1 MLNQHSRRRFLSDMA
16 ACSLAGVAGNSWLG
30 GLAARAADQRP
41 AKSCIV
47 LWMTGGPSHLDTF
60 DLKPEAPSNV
70 RGEFKPIDTS
80 VSGIQ
85 VSEYFPQFAKRM
97 KHAAILR
104 GMRTVE
110 SDHQLATYH
119 VHTGYQQR
127 AGGINFPSLG
137 SIASHELGNKE
148 FPLPNFVCVGRGA
161 RHAVRS
167 GFLGPDHQPLEV
179 SDPERGTDNL
189 EPLTSRAE
197 FARRY
202 ETLRHLDGSFR
213 QAYRADSAEAH
224 ASALDRAVRLMSADQ
239 KSAFDLSRESD
250 SDRDRYGR
258 TGFGQ
263 GCLMA
268 RRLVETGVPFV
279 EVTMQEA
286 SWDTHRDNFSRTRSL
301 SEDVDA
307 GMSALI
313 DDLDARGRLDSTL
326 VIWMGEFGRSP
337 QITSG
342 AGRNHWAKAW
352 STVLA
357 GGGIRGGQV
366 IGQTDRT
373 AAEVVERPISVTD
386 FLATICKVLQ
396 IDHTRQNVA
405 AGVNRPVPIVDNTK
419 PVKIISEL
427 F

>member
-1 MLNQHSRRRFLSDMA
+1 
-16 ACSLAGVAGNSWLG
+16 
-30 GLAARAADQRP
+30 
-41 AKSCIV
+41 
-47 LWMTGGPSHLDTF
+47 
-60 DLKPEAPSNV
+60 V

-80 VSGIQ
+80 VSGVQI
-85 VSEYFPQFAKRM
+85 SEHFPLLAARM

-104 GMRTVE
+104 GMSTLE

-119 VHTGYQQR
+119 LHTGYQQR
-127 AGGINFPSLG
+127 AGGIAFPSLG
-137 SIASHELGNKE
+137 SIASRELGAVD
-148 FPLPNFVCVGRGA
+148 FPLPNFVCLGGGA

-179 SDPERGTDNL
+179 NDPERGTDNL
-189 EPLTSRAE
+189 EPLSSRDE

-202 ETLRHLDGSFR
+202 ESLRHLDASFR
-213 QAYRADSAEAH
+213 QAYRSEAAEAH
-224 ASALDRAVRLMSADQ
+224 ASALQRAVRLMSAEQ
-239 KSAFDLSRESD
+239 KAAFDLTKESE

-258 TGFGQ
+258 GSFGQ

-286 SWDTHRDNFSRTRSL
+286 SWDTHRDNFSRTSSL
-301 SEDVDA
+301 SEVVDA
-307 GMSALI
+307 GMSGLI
-313 DDLDARGRLDSTL
+313 DDLESRGRLDSTL
-326 VIWMGEFGRSP
+326 VVWMGEFGRSP

-352 STVLA
+352 STVLV

-366 IGQTDRT
+366 IGATDRT
-373 AAEVVERPISVTD
+373 ASEVVDRPTSVTD
-386 FLATICKVLQ
+386 FLATICKLLQ
-396 IDHTRQNVA
+396 IDYKKQNLA

-419 PVKIISEL
+419 EIKIVSEL